1 MKDLASKTLHLPLY
15 IGGEWVDTE
24 VHDEIRSPTDG
35 SLVGTA
41 ARGGRE
47 EMERAIAAAKSAH
60 EQGDWRNMDPNER
73 ADILEAISERMNEHL
88 EELCDLHV
96 RENGV
101 TIRAAIAFHV
111 GYSISHLRYFADC
124 ARAYE
129 FEKSGPMLQF
139 PTLAAG
145 LVRKEP
151 VGVCGAIVPWNFPLL
166 LSIWKIGPALAA
178 GNTMVVKADEKTPL
192 IMLKFAEIAHECG
205 LPPGVLNIV
214 TGPGEVVG
222 AQLAEHPDVRKI
234 AFTGSTAVGKL
245 IQKAAADNVKKVTL
259 ELGGKGPNIVL
270 EDADLKEAVD
280 GTLFAFLV
288 YSGQACE
295 SGTRLLLH
303 DAIYDEFMTALVAR
317 AKTVR
322 MGDPL
327 DFDTDMGPI
336 ISAEQKARIESY
348 IEKGKAEGAT
358 LVLGGGTAE
367 SVAGGYWIEPTIF
380 TDVTNDMTIAQ
391 EEIFGPVLSVIRI
404 HSDEEAIAI
413 ANDTEYGLS
422 AGVWTTDTDRGIDIA
437 RKIESGTVWVN
448 DWHMVNHLYPF
459 GGYKQSGLGREL
471 GPGALDEYTETKF
484 IHADMTRN
492 LDAHI
497 FDVVVSAPWGSESDA

>member
-1 MKDLASKTLHLPLY
+1 VKDSANDALHLPLY
-15 IGGEWVDTE
+15 IDGKWVDTP
-24 VHDEIRSPTDG
+24 DRTEILSPIDG
-35 SLVGTA
+35 QLVGTA
-41 ARGGRE
+41 AAGGE
-47 EMERAIAAAKSAH
+47 DEMAQAIAAAKSAH
-60 EQGDWRNMDPNER
+60 ERGDWRNMDPEER
-73 ADILEAISERMNEHL
+73 ADILEAISDRMNEQL
-88 EELCDLHV
+88 DELCELHV

-111 GYSISHLRYFADC
+111 GYAIAHLRYFADS
-124 ARAYE
+124 ARSYE
-129 FEKSGPMLQF
+129 FEKSGPMLEY

-145 LVRKEP
+145 LIRKEP

-166 LSIWKIGPALAA
+166 LAIWKIGPALAA
-178 GNTMVVKADEKTPL
+178 GNTIVVKADEKTPL
-192 IMLKFAEIAHECG
+192 ILLKFAEIAHECG
-205 LPPGVLNIV
+205 LPAGVLNVV
-214 TGPGEVVG
+214 TGLGQVVG
-222 AQLAEHPDVRKI
+222 AQLAAHPDVRKI

-245 IQKAAADNVKKVTL
+245 VQQAASDNLKKVTL

-270 EDADLKEAVD
+270 EDADLREAVD

-303 DAIYDEFMTALVAR
+303 DAIYDRFMEALIAR
-317 AKTVR
+317 AKTVV
-322 MGDPL
+322 MGDPM

-336 ISAEQKARIESY
+336 ISARQKARIQSY
-348 IEKGKAEGAT
+348 IEAGKAEGAT
-358 LVLGGGTAE
+358 LALGGGDPTAVE
-367 SVAGGYWIEPTIF
+367 GGYWIEPTIF
-380 TDVTNDMTIAQ
+380 TDVTNDMKIAR

-422 AGVWTTDTDRGIDIA
+422 AGVWTQDTERGVAIA
-437 RKIESGTVWVN
+437 RQIESGTVWVN

-471 GPGALDEYTETKF
+471 GPQALDEYTETKF
-484 IHADMTRN
+484 IHADMTRS

-497 FDVVVSAPWGSESDA
+497 FDVVVSTPWEDMSDG

>member
-1 MKDLASKTLHLPLY
+1 MTDSRANTRHMPLY
-15 IGGEWVDTE
+15 IGGERVDTAE
-24 VHDEIRSPTDG
+24 HDEIRSPIDG
-35 SLVGTA
+35 QLVGTA
-41 ARGGRE
+41 ARGGPN
-47 EMERAIAAAKSAH
+47 EMEYAIAAAKAAH
-60 EQGDWRNMDPNER
+60 ELGDWRNMDPDGR
-73 ADILEAISERMNEHL
+73 SDILIAISERMNEL
-88 EELCDLHV
+88 QDELCALHV

-111 GYSISHLRYFADC
+111 GYAISHLRYFADC
-124 ARAYE
+124 ARTYE
-129 FEKSGPMLQF
+129 FEKAGPMLEF

-145 LVRKEP
+145 LVRREP

-166 LSIWKIGPALAA
+166 LAIWKIGPALAA
-178 GNTMVVKADEKTPL
+178 GNTIVVKADEKTPL
-192 IMLKFAEIAHECG
+192 ILLRFAEIAHECG

-214 TGPGEVVG
+214 TGAGEVVG
-222 AQLAEHPDVRKI
+222 AQLAAHPDVRKI
-234 AFTGSTAVGKL
+234 AFTGSTAVGKQV
-245 IQKAAADNVKKVTL
+245 QKAATDNLKKVTL

-303 DAIYDEFMTALVAR
+303 NDIHDEFMEALITR

-322 MGDPL
+322 MGDPM
-327 DFDTDMGPI
+327 DFDTDMGPV
-336 ISAEQKARIESY
+336 ISAEQKARITRY
-348 IEKGKAEGAT
+348 IESGKAEGAT
-358 LVLGGGTAE
+358 LVLGGGTPEA
-367 SVAGGYWIEPTIF
+367 VVGGHWVEPTIF
-380 TDVTNDMTIAQ
+380 TDVSNDMKIAR

-404 HSDEEAIAI
+404 HSEDEAIAI

-422 AGVWTTDTDRGIDIA
+422 AGVWTNDTDRGIEIA

-459 GGYKQSGLGREL
+459 GGYKQSGQGREL
-471 GPGALDEYTETKF
+471 GPHAMDEYTESKF
-484 IHADMTRN
+484 IHADMTRD

-497 FDVVVSAPWGSESDA
+497 FDVVVSTPWEDM